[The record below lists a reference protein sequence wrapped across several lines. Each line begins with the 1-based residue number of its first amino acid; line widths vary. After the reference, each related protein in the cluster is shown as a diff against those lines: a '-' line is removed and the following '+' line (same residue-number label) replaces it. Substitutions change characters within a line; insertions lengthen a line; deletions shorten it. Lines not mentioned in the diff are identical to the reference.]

1 MIIRATILFVAICVL
16 NKPTEAQQ
24 LLPADSLPAISSK
37 YLEEVSSRADKISG
51 KIDKQSE
58 KALAQLKKQE
68 EKLKR
73 KLAKIDSSKAEQL
86 FGDVASRYK
95 EFDTKLNDKA
105 NTARQYIPSLDTLNT
120 SLKFIG
126 QNTALL
132 SKVKDGKKQLDNAM
146 SKVKGL
152 EQNFQ
157 KAENIKQ
164 YLKERRQYLKQHLQ
178 QFGFAK
184 DIKKLNKQVY
194 YYSTQLGE
202 YKALLKDRQKAE
214 RKAMELLSKTKVF
227 KDFMRKNSELASLFR
242 LPGGVDDPAS
252 AIGLAGLQ
260 TRAQVTNLVQ
270 QQIAAGGPNAQAQL
284 QQNLKEAQ
292 NQLQSIKN
300 EFGKF
305 GKGSSDDI
313 LPEGFKP
320 NSQKTKS
327 FWQRLE
333 YGTNIQSQKPNS
345 YLVVTSDIGLSLG
358 YKLNDK
364 SMIGVGASYKMGWG
378 QNIRNIK
385 ISHQGAGLR
394 SFADVKLKGSFW
406 ISGGYEMNYFSEFD
420 RIRDIL
426 SSPPGG
432 AGTAGTQFGEG
443 AAWQQSG
450 LLGMSKIISLKTK
463 FLKKTKLQLL
473 WDFLSY
479 QQVPRTQPVVFR
491 VNYSFN

>member
-1 MIIRATILFVAICVL
+1 MIIRTTILFVVILFVW
-16 NKPTEAQQ
+16 NMPIKAQQ
-24 LLPADSLPAISSK
+24 LLQLDSLPSVSFK
-37 YLEEVSSRADKISG
+37 YIEEVSSRADKISG

-58 KALAQLKKQE
+58 KALAQLQKQE

-73 KLAKIDSSKAEQL
+73 KLAKIDSSKAKQL

-95 EFDTKLNDKA
+95 ELGSGLKNKTR
-105 NTARQYIPSLDTLNT
+105 TAMQYIPSLDTLST
-120 SLKFIG
+120 SLKFL
-126 QNTALL
+126 QENNAWL
-132 SKVKDGKKQLDNAM
+132 SKVKDGKEQVENALD
-146 SKVKGL
+146 KVKGL

-164 YLKERRQYLKQHLQ
+164 YLKERRQYLKQHLE

-184 DIKKLNKQVY
+184 DIKKFNKQVY
-194 YYSTQLGE
+194 YYSEQLAT
-202 YKALLKDRQKAE
+202 YKGLLKDHKKAE
-214 RKAMELLSKTKVF
+214 RKAMELLSKTKMF

-242 LPGGVDDPAS
+242 LPGGPDDPTS

-260 TRAQVTNLVQ
+260 TRAQVANLVQ

-284 QQNLKEAQ
+284 QQNLQDAQ
-292 NQLQSIKN
+292 SQLQSIKN
-300 EFGKF
+300 ELSRF

-313 LPEGFKP
+313 LPDGFKP
-320 NSQKTKS
+320 NSQKTKT
-327 FWQRLE
+327 FLQRLE
-333 YGTNIQSQKPNS
+333 YGTNIQSQKPNG
-345 YLVVTSDIGLSLG
+345 YFPVTSDIGLSLG

-364 SMIGVGASYKMGWG
+364 SVIGIGASYKMGWG

-385 ISHQGAGLR
+385 LSSQGAGLR

-420 RIRDIL
+420 RVDVL
-426 SSPPGG
+426 KDMS
-432 AGTAGTQFGEG
+432 
-443 AAWQQSG
+443 AWQQSG
-450 LLGMSKIISLKTK
+450 LIGMSKIISLKTK

-491 VNYSFN
+491 VGYNF